1 MKKIVI
7 FLIVLFSLTGCLK
20 RDTME
25 GIDIYTTVYPLEY
38 ITNRLY
44 GNNSNIKS
52 IYHIIKRL
60 QTKILQIMSN

>member
-38 ITNRLY
+38 IASRLY

-52 IYHIIKRL
+52 IYPNDYYYIINSDCMYL
-60 QTKILQIMSN
+60 